1 MLAED
6 LTFQEEAPV
15 PPVLKLE
22 RSITAFVSV
31 TALPLPSLYVNVTV
45 LLAASY
51 LYTFAVPAA
60 LAVPPLVSVE
70 PVATV
75 VGAI

>member
-22 RSITAFVSV
+22 RSITALVSV

-51 LYTFAVPAA
+51 LYTLVPAA

-70 PVATV
+70 PAATV